1 MKKKLYESLKII
13 TKALNKTNIK
23 WCIIGSLS
31 LYLQG
36 VKIKPKDIDLLTDK
50 EGAYEINKV
59 LKKFEIKPVE
69 FSRSDIFSS
78 YYGKFL
84 INGIKFEVMDDLN
97 ILLNARWNDEVMKR
111 LYNKK
116 EIKYNDILIPVSPLE
131 DQLKSYKK
139 LNRKKDS
146 KKVQKIKAILKKE
159 K

>member
-13 TKALNKTNIK
+13 TKALNKMNIK

-84 INGIKFEVMDDLN
+84 INGIKFEVMGDLN